1 MRLRF
6 ASLSAPIALLL
17 GVALLIWLIFGD
29 VQRFRAEPPE
39 GNALQ
44 KPGLT
49 RVEVRT
55 SHAQQH
61 VPTLTL
67 QGQLEPKRDVIL
79 RPRRAGSVSA
89 LPHDQGDRVKANDI
103 LLQLDEED
111 LPELQTQAEAAL
123 ELALSE
129 LKGGRRLQAKNLIPN
144 NDVLSLK
151 RDVAQARAELARLR
165 QLRIDASFKAPFP
178 GVINRLDI
186 EVGDFVQAGE
196 DIGKLVEIERLLATG
211 QAPQRRAPD
220 LHPGLPVTA
229 TLLSGDK
236 LQGELSYVASSAD
249 DATRS
254 YALEANLANPERLR
268 IAGASATLDIAL
280 PVRQAHAL
288 SPALLILDDEGRLGV
303 KYLDDDDK
311 IRFAPVTLL
320 TADAVQTW
328 VTGLP
333 ETVRLITLGGGY
345 VDIGEKVEAVSTD
358 REQAS

>member
-6 ASLSAPIALLL
+6 ASLSAPLALLL
-17 GVALLIWLIFGD
+17 GIALLAWLIFGD
-29 VQRFRAEPPE
+29 VQHFRAEPPASNTPQE
-39 GNALQ
+39 PN
-44 KPGLT
+44 LT

-67 QGQLEPKRDVIL
+67 QGQLEPKRDVVL

-89 LPHDQGDRVKANDI
+89 LPHAQGDRIEAGDI

-129 LKGGRRLQAKNLIPN
+129 LKGGRRLQAKNLISS
-144 NDVLSLK
+144 NDVLSLES
-151 RDVAQARAELARLR
+151 DVAQARAELARLR

-178 GVINRLDI
+178 GVLNRLDI

-211 QAPQRRAPD
+211 QAPQRRAPA

-229 TLLSGDK
+229 TLLNGDQ
-236 LQGELSYVASSAD
+236 LTGELSYIASSAD
-249 DATRS
+249 SATRS

-268 IAGASATLDIAL
+268 IAGASATITIEL
-280 PVRQAHAL
+280 PARKAHAL
-288 SPALLILDDEGRLGV
+288 SPALLILDDAGRLGV
-303 KYLDDDDK
+303 KYLDDDDT
-311 IRFAPVTLL
+311 IRFAPVSLL

-345 VDIGEKVEAVSTD
+345 VDIGEKVEPMPTD
-358 REQAS
+358 PQQDA